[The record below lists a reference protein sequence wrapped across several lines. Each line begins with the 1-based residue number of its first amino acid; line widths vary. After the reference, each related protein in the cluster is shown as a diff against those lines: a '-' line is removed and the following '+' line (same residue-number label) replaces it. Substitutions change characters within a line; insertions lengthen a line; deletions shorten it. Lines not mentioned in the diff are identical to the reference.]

1 MYFNRILTD
10 SQKIERKI
18 ASETKMENQLGSARL
33 PIFKKY
39 VLKRQSR
46 KPSKN
51 ELNAEQIKCKGLG
64 RNFDHAPRAG
74 RELTA
79 GGSRTQA
86 SIADYLQNLSAI
98 FKEKIPFLKKEK
110 DFLSLRRQRVQPSQ
124 DCRRTYRP
132 RRAGAVQP
140 GTARVRP
147 PEASWP

>member
-1 MYFNRILTD
+1 
-10 SQKIERKI
+10 
-18 ASETKMENQLGSARL
+18 MENQLGSARL

-79 GGSRTQA
+79 GGSRTQT
-86 SIADYLQNLSAI
+86 SIADATGKCELCNIQSGIKSRSTIL
-98 FKEKIPFLKKEK
+98 
-110 DFLSLRRQRVQPSQ
+110 
-124 DCRRTYRP
+124 
-132 RRAGAVQP
+132 
-140 GTARVRP
+140 
-147 PEASWP
+147 